1 MTKLFRLTINVL
13 VDLNDTT
20 ELEMKSRLEDIPRRI
35 SVEGLFTGESDAE
48 VVEYGY
54 TVTQP
59 KSIEDTAEDTG
70 HNFTDCGGAPRC
82 SKCGCDEDEAFV
94 GGQLCIDEQ
103 QR

>member
-59 KSIEDTAEDTG
+59 KSIEDTA
-70 HNFTDCGGAPRC
+70 
-82 SKCGCDEDEAFV
+82 
-94 GGQLCIDEQ
+94 
-103 QR
+103 